1 MSSRITN
8 VLETEQKAPT
18 MSQFLQIH
26 LLTAY
31 PPSNLNRDDTGRPK
45 SATFG
50 GVQRL
55 RVSSQSLKRAWRSSS
70 IFATDLADHLGV
82 RTQRLGEEIQQHL
95 VARGVS
101 AAKALAV
108 ARQVAEHFG
117 KLKSE
122 KDPNAAR
129 TEQLAFISPEERSQA
144 IAIAERIASGET
156 KTLTATDLLRHA
168 DTAADIAMFGRM
180 LADNPEFGR
189 EAAVQV
195 AHAITTHK
203 VTVEDDFY
211 TAVDDLKT
219 ATEDAGAGFM
229 GELGFGS
236 GVFYLY
242 ACVDLALLI
251 ATSAAMPTSQPP
263 PVQRWPRPPQPSR
276 LAASRRRSRR
286 SHARTTCWPS
296 GAQHSRVLSLARFC
310 GQCRARISR
319 PVRSVRCEPGVTAW
333 ITPMARSRRT
343 RSRSTSPPVTARSPS
358 CARSAG
364 GVHEHRT

>member
-1 MSSRITN
+1 MISRITN
-8 VLETEQKAPT
+8 VFNTDLRVQT
-18 MSQFLQIH
+18 MSRFLQLH

-55 RVSSQSLKRAWRSSS
+55 RISSQSLKRAWRESSV
-70 IFATDLADHLGV
+70 FATDLADHLGV

-95 VARGVS
+95 VERGVP
-101 AAKALAV
+101 AAKALST

-117 KLKSE
+117 KLKPE

-129 TEQLAFISPEERSQA
+129 TEQLAFVSPEERAQA
-144 IAIAERIASGET
+144 IAIAEQIAAGET
-156 KTLTATDLLRHA
+156 KTLTATDLLRHT

-195 AHAITTHK
+195 AHAITTHR

-242 ACVDLALLI
+242 ACVDLALLTRNLGDDSDLAATACAALASAAATVSPSGKQASFAALARAHYVLAERGTAQPRTLAGAFLRPVSGDDL
-251 ATSAAMPTSQPP
+251 ATSSIGALRTWRDKLDRAYGPVASDSFEIDVAAGQGT
-263 PVQRWPRPPQPSR
+263 
-276 LAASRRRSRR
+276 LAELRS
-286 SHARTTCWPS
+286 
-296 GAQHSRVLSLARFC
+296 FC
-310 GQCRARISR
+310 G
-319 PVRSVRCEPGVTAW
+319 
-333 ITPMARSRRT
+333 
-343 RSRSTSPPVTARSPS
+343 
-358 CARSAG
+358 RSA
-364 GVHEHRT
+364 